1 VVDFKRF
8 VLFARE
14 RYNKDASY
22 FQVSRCSNNESFA
35 LLGEGLSMDKRKS
48 KDKGEKKSKSTRK
61 VVDLETYRAEKNEQK
76 RREYERVL
84 FHRVLGVYSFAEKNS
99 VLHHVEVLDISFS
112 GILFRELHP
121 DPPLKPGDKVALRF
135 YFTPSSYLRLVV
147 DVKRTRGFKS
157 SGRDGLE
164 YGCELDKSTRSYEVL
179 RQLVNFMYRY
189 AEIACQDPNPPLVF
203 F

>member
-1 VVDFKRF
+1 
-8 VLFARE
+8 
-14 RYNKDASY
+14 
-22 FQVSRCSNNESFA
+22 
-35 LLGEGLSMDKRKS
+35 MDKRKS
-48 KDKGEKKSKSTRK
+48 KDKGETKKPKSTKK
-61 VVDLETYRAEKNEQK
+61 VVDFQVYRQEKNEER

-112 GILFRELHP
+112 GLLFRELHP
-121 DPPLKPGDKVALRF
+121 NPALKSGDKVALRF

-147 DVKRTRGFKS
+147 DVKRTRTFKS
-157 SGRDGLE
+157 GGRDGLE

-189 AEIACQDPNPPLVF
+189 AEIACQDPNPPLIF